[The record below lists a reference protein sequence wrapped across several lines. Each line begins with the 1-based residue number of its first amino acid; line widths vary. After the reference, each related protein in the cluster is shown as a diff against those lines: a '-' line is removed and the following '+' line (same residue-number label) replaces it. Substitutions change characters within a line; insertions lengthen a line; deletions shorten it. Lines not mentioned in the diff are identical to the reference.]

1 MATTT
6 TTQELP
12 PPIALFRLATGFYVS
27 SALYVAAKL
36 GIADLMSDGPV
47 ASAELATAAGVH
59 AGALHRV
66 MRLLVSAGVFSEEA
80 EGKFTLTPIGACL
93 QSRGPGS
100 VRSGI
105 LLFGGLTQKAW
116 GELLYCVET
125 GNQGFMQAYGK
136 DSFAY
141 MEEHPELAAM
151 FDEAMASFT
160 RQIVAA
166 VAGTYDFSS
175 FGAIMDV
182 GGGNGELLAGIL
194 KANPAL
200 RGVLFDQPHVIE
212 RARKKIGD
220 LGLADR
226 CSLVSGD
233 FLKEMPSGCDAYMFK
248 HVIHDW
254 NDEQAAAILRSCH
267 RAAKPGAT
275 LLIVEGVYPA
285 RIDQSET
292 SKGVTGNDV
301 NMLVCTGGRVR
312 SENEFRALFEAAG
325 FRFSGI
331 VPTQSRVSVV
341 EGVRE

>member
-1 MATTT
+1 MAVPVTS
-6 TTQELP
+6 QELP

-27 SALYVAAKL
+27 SALYVVATLK
-36 GIADLMSDGPV
+36 IADLMADGPKR
-47 ASAELATAAGVH
+47 SAELAKATGVH

-66 MRLLVSAGVFSEEA
+66 MRLLVSAGVFAEDA
-80 EGKFTLTPIGACL
+80 EGKFALTPIGACL
-93 QSRGPGS
+93 HSSGPGS

-105 LLFGGLTQKAW
+105 LLFGSLTQKAW
-116 GELLYCVET
+116 GELSYSVET
-125 GNQGFMQAYGK
+125 GKPAFAQAYGK

-160 RQIVAA
+160 KQIVAA
-166 VAGTYDFSS
+166 VAATYDFSG

-226 CSLVSGD
+226 CSLASGD
-233 FLKEMPSGCDAYMFK
+233 FFKELPGGCDAYMFK

-267 RAAKPGAT
+267 RAAKPGAK
-275 LLIVEGVYPA
+275 LLIVEGVYPV
-285 RIDQSET
+285 RIDQSEA

-301 NMLVCTGGRVR
+301 NMLVCTGGRER
-312 SENEFRALFEAAG
+312 SDSEFRALFEAAG
-325 FRFSGI
+325 FKFSRI

-341 EGVRE
+341 EAVRL